1 MFKLIHN
8 ELIKS
13 IKKTSFIVFLAIII
27 VGIVCS
33 FILLELNKNPLN
45 ENKVFRPYYD
55 MLYSYEDSILKA
67 TDAEKVYY
75 EKLIKLYK
83 YGIDNKLQ
91 FIFNANGENYKE
103 NLCTEISALIEN
115 NLGLNDKTMLKDYTT
130 YNSNSYNNIEDI
142 EILEDLL
149 YNKTYEDYIN
159 FNKNEITNNFK
170 LGYYS
175 KEKYDIL
182 INEQDMYLR
191 YNSLNNFDKNVSTR
205 WKNNFIRKYK
215 KIENDLLAG
224 FNEEGN
230 KYTKE
235 EISKLNDDLKLITY
249 SLDNN
254 IDISNLNN
262 YGTKSNSYYRAE
274 FESMA
279 KGISM
284 FFVTILIIVLA
295 SASISE
301 EFEKGTIKMLLI
313 TPFKRYKILL
323 SKILA
328 ITIIA
333 IVLTV
338 AVSQIIYVFS
348 NIVYLDSINPYIYI
362 NNSNVEVINTYTYS
376 TIKYIL
382 ILPEILIHML
392 VGTMFSV
399 LFTKTA
405 LSNTFSMMIYLGMP
419 VGMALIGAII
429 GIKEWFR
436 YIPYNNFDLA
446 SKVFNVSFNSNPNYI
461 SSIFEN
467 ITGFI
472 ATPWFSLSVVIVYA
486 AIIGVI
492 TFGLFDKKEV

>member
-13 IKKTSFIVFLAIII
+13 IKKTSFIVFSAIII

-33 FILLELNKNPLN
+33 FILLEINKNPLN
-45 ENKVFRPYYD
+45 ENRAFRPYYD
-55 MLYSYEDSILKA
+55 MLSSYEEAILKA
-67 TDAEKVYY
+67 TDNEKIYY

-91 FIFNANGENYKE
+91 FIFNTNGKNYKE
-103 NLCTEISALIEN
+103 NLCIEISALIEN
-115 NLGLNDKTMLKDYTT
+115 NLGLNDKSMSKNYTT
-130 YNSNSYNNIEDI
+130 QTNSYNDIEDI

-191 YNSLNNFDKNVSTR
+191 YNSLNNFDKNISTS

-215 KIENDLLAG
+215 QIENDLLAG
-224 FNEEGN
+224 FNKEGN
-230 KYTKE
+230 KHTKE
-235 EISKLNDDLKLITY
+235 EINKLNGYLKLITY

-262 YGTKSNSYYRAE
+262 HGTKSNSYYRSE

-279 KGISM
+279 KGIAM

-295 SASISE
+295 SSAISE
-301 EFEKGTIKMLLI
+301 EFENGTVKMLLI
-313 TPFKRYKILL
+313 TPFNRYKILI

-333 IVLTV
+333 IVFTV

-348 NIVYLDSINPYIYI
+348 SVVYPSSNNPYIYI
-362 NNSNVEVINTYTYS
+362 NDGNIEVVNTYIYS
-376 TIKYIL
+376 TVKYIL
-382 ILPEILIHML
+382 MLPEILIHML
-392 VGTMFSV
+392 VGMMFSV

-405 LSNTFSMMIYLGMP
+405 LSNTFSLMIYLGIP
-419 VGMALIGAII
+419 VGMTLIGAII
-429 GIKEWFR
+429 GLKEWFK

-461 SSIFEN
+461 NSIFEN
-467 ITGFI
+467 ATGVI
-472 ATPWFSLSVVIVYA
+472 ATPWFSLSVLIVYA
-486 AIIGVI
+486 VMISII
-492 TFGLFDKKEV
+492 TFKLFDKKEV